1 MLLRVLSAIFVL
13 LALMLGAQLAFL
25 IRLPQ
30 LAILVHDKHA
40 MWLVFSTWPTHYN
53 GFYNLVIIFAWDRA
67 RNFAESDPRTS
78 DVLHRLRNISV
89 LKVLTYVGIALLL
102 IPVFGVFSV
111 ISFRTALT
119 ICCVFLGHVM
129 YLRAERKNIPRVLV
143 LVIAGLLWGFVSGLL
158 LTDHENRVF
167 DCQSETLQLTSGDV
181 LQCSSL
187 TLLKAKSLWLVEGPT
202 SPRLLESD
210 DFASDGIGKLQPYQ

>member
-1 MLLRVLSAIFVL
+1 VLLRVLSAIFVV
-13 LALMLGAQLAFL
+13 LALMLGEQLAFL

-40 MWLVFSTWPTHYN
+40 VWLVFSTWPTHYN

-78 DVLHRLRNISV
+78 DVLHRLRNISA
-89 LKVLTYVGIALLL
+89 LKLLTCGGIALLL

-119 ICCVFLGHVM
+119 IFCLFLCHVM
-129 YLRAERKNIPRVLV
+129 FFRAERQNIPRVLV
-143 LVIAGLLWGFVSGLL
+143 LVTAFLFWGFVSGLL
-158 LTDHENRVF
+158 LTDHDKRVF
-167 DCQSETLQLTSGDV
+167 ACQSETLQLTSGDV
-181 LQCSSL
+181 LPCSSL
-187 TLLKAKSLWLVEGPT
+187 TLLEAKSLWLVEGPT
-202 SPRLLESD
+202 PPRLLENSD
-210 DFASDGIGKLQPYQ
+210 FVSDGIGNRKKQ